1 MEFTEMRNKL
11 MENFNEMTKDVD
23 HLFEV
28 AVNKDELWNLYLD
41 SFPAGT
47 NEIYRERRWHDCS
60 CCRQFIKT
68 IGNVV
73 VIKNGEIITIWDFRT
88 DDSTY
93 QPVLDAL
100 SSFIKSHAVSNIFV
114 SKFKKIGT
122 LQNYE
127 ELENGKVQEWTHFY
141 LELPDKF
148 VDRSSRSEGD
158 IKGSFRDT
166 RNVFKRSLDEITMDA
181 IDTILELTNS
191 NTLYKG
197 EEWKGVLGEF
207 KKYKK
212 EYDKLTSDVERDN
225 YAWEQSVKAGI
236 AIGRIRNHSIGTL
249 LVNVSEEMDLDT
261 AVKKYEQIVA
271 PVNYKRP
278 KAIYT
283 KKMLEDAKKT
293 ITELGYLDSLQRR
306 FANLDDITVNNILF
320 SNRDAA
326 KRIVGADDIFGEM
339 EKDVAVN
346 PRKFSKVDEI
356 PVKDFIENILPTA
369 KDIEIYLENKHTSNM
384 VSLIAPKIKN
394 SKTMFKWNNGFS
406 WAYSGNIT
414 DSDITQRV
422 QNAGGRIDGVL
433 RFSHSWNYE
442 GMRNGS
448 LMDLHVFMPGS
459 NQKVEYKN
467 GKEIHDNY
475 GNNER
480 VGWNHRQHLP
490 SGGVQD
496 VDYVNVAPVGYIP
509 VENTT
514 FPSIEKLKEG
524 IYTFKIHNWNFRN
537 PTTGGFKAEIAFD
550 GQVYRFIRREPLQH
564 KEWITLAKLELKN
577 GHFEIIEMMENDTT
591 PIEIWGLKTNQ
602 FIPVSAISYSPNYFD
617 EQDGIGHRH
626 LFFFL
631 KDCVNAEEPNGYY
644 NEFLKNEL
652 AEHKRVFEALGAKCH
667 VENTEDQLS
676 GIGFSMT
683 KRAELIV
690 KVKGATERIM
700 KVKF

>member
-11 MENFNEMTKDVD
+11 REHFNEMVKDVD

-28 AVNKDELWNLYLD
+28 AVDKDELWNLYLD

-68 IGNVV
+68 IGNAV
-73 VIKNGEIITIWDFRT
+73 VIKNGKITTIWDFRT

-100 SSFIKSHAVSNIFV
+100 SKFIKSHAVSDIYV

-127 ELENGKVQEWTHFY
+127 EMENGKVQEWTHFY
-141 LELPDKF
+141 AELPDNL

-181 IDTILELTNS
+181 IDTILELINS

-197 EEWKGVLGEF
+197 EEWNGVLSEF

-212 EYDKLTSDVERDN
+212 EYDKLASETEKDI

-271 PVNYKRP
+271 PANYKRP

-306 FANLDDITVNNILF
+306 FASLDDITVNNILF

-339 EKDVAVN
+339 EKEVAVN
-346 PRKFSKVDEI
+346 PRKFSKVEEI
-356 PVKDFIENILPTA
+356 SATDFIDKVIPTA
-369 KDIEIYLENKHTSNM
+369 KEIEVFVENKHDKNF
-384 VSLIAPKIKN
+384 VSMIAPCNKEA
-394 SKTMFKWNNGFS
+394 KTMFKWNNGLS
-406 WAYSGNIT
+406 WAYTGNIT
-414 DSDITQRV
+414 DSDMK
-422 QNAGGRIDGVL
+422 QNVKAAGGNVDGVL
-433 RFSHSWNYE
+433 RFSIQWNE
-442 GMRNGS
+442 SGKDNS
-448 LMDLHVFMPGS
+448 DLDAHCIEPTGNEIYFGNCRKPEVSKLGGQLDIDITQPNTQMPGKAS
-459 NQKVEYKN
+459 
-467 GKEIHDNY
+467 
-475 GNNER
+475 
-480 VGWNHRQHLP
+480 
-490 SGGVQD
+490 
-496 VDYVNVAPVGYIP
+496 
-509 VENTT
+509 VENITWLDKSRMKSGVYK
-514 FPSIEKLKEG
+514 FFVNQYAARGS
-524 IYTFKIHNWNFRN
+524 R
-537 PTTGGFKAEIAFD
+537 GFKAEVEFD
-550 GQVYRFIRREPLQH
+550 GEIYSFEYNRPVSGNVQVAEVTMDNNGNFTI
-564 KEWITLAKLELKN
+564 KEKLS
-577 GHFEIIEMMENDTT
+577 GSSTISSRD
-591 PIEIWGLKTNQ
+591 IWGVNTNQ
-602 FIPVSAISYSPNYFD
+602 FVPVSVISYSPNYFD
-617 EQDGIGHRH
+617 EQEGIGHRH

-631 KDCVNAEEPNGYY
+631 KNCVNTEEPNGYY

-667 VENTEDQLS
+667 VEDTEDQLS

>member
-11 MENFNEMTKDVD
+11 MEHFNEMVKDVD

-28 AVNKDELWNLYLD
+28 AVDKDEMWNLYLD

-47 NEIYRERRWHDCS
+47 NEIYRERRWDDCS
-60 CCRQFIKT
+60 CCQQFIKT
-68 IGNVV
+68 IGNAV
-73 VIKNGEIITIWDFRT
+73 VIKNGKVTTIWDFRT

-100 SSFIKSHAVSNIFV
+100 SIFIKSHAVSDIYV

-127 ELENGKVQEWTHFY
+127 EMGNGKVQEWTHFY
-141 LELPDKF
+141 VELPDNL

-158 IKGSFRDT
+158 IKGGFRDT
-166 RNVFKRSLDEITMDA
+166 KNVFKRSLDDITMDA
-181 IDTILELTNS
+181 IDTILELINS

-212 EYDKLTSDVERDN
+212 EYDKLNSDTEKDI

-249 LVNVSEEMDLDT
+249 LVNISEEMDLDT

-271 PVNYKRP
+271 PANYKRP

-320 SNRDAA
+320 SNRDTA
-326 KRIVGADDIFGEM
+326 KRISSTDDIFGEM
-339 EKDVAVN
+339 EKEVTVN
-346 PRKFSKVDEI
+346 PRKFSKIEEISAIDFVDK
-356 PVKDFIENILPTA
+356 VLPTA
-369 KDIEIYLENKHTSNM
+369 KEVEIFVENKHDKNF
-384 VSLIAPKIKN
+384 VSLIASCNKDA
-394 SKTMFKWNNGFS
+394 KTMFKWSNDLS
-406 WAYSGNIT
+406 WAYTGNIT
-414 DSDITQRV
+414 DSDMK
-422 QNAGGRIDGVL
+422 QNVKSAGGNVDGVL
-433 RFSHSWNYE
+433 RFSIQWNE
-442 GMRNGS
+442 SGKDDSDLDAHCIEPNGNEIYFGNCRKPS
-448 LMDLHVFMPGS
+448 SSRLGGQLDIDIINP
-459 NQKVEYKN
+459 NQQML
-467 GKEIHDNY
+467 G
-475 GNNER
+475 R
-480 VGWNHRQHLP
+480 P
-490 SGGVQD
+490 S
-496 VDYVNVAPVGYIP
+496 
-509 VENTT
+509 VENITWVDKSKMQPGT
-514 FPSIEKLKEG
+514 YKFFVNQFSARGSK
-524 IYTFKIHNWNFRN
+524 
-537 PTTGGFKAEIAFD
+537 GFKAEIEFD
-550 GQVYRFIRREPLQH
+550 GEIFSFEYNKPLRTRENVQVAEVTMDNNGNFFI
-564 KEWITLAKLELKN
+564 KEKLSGDSSVSSRN
-577 GHFEIIEMMENDTT
+577 
-591 PIEIWGLKTNQ
+591 IWGINTNQ
-602 FIPVSAISYSPNYFD
+602 FVPVTVISYSPNYFD
-617 EQDGIGHRH
+617 DQDGIGHRH

-631 KDCVNAEEPNGYY
+631 NGCVNTEEPNGYY

-667 VENTEDQLS
+667 VEDTEDQLS